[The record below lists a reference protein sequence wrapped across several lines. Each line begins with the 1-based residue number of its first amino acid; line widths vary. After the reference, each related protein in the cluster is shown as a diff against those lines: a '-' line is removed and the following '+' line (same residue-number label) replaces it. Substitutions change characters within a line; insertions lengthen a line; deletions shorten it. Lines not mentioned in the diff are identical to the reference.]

1 MESQER
7 VRTGPLEG
15 LVVVDLSTTE
25 PGAFATQ
32 FLADSGADVVGIEPP
47 GGSPLRSRAAWPAL
61 ARGRRSAVLDV
72 HDEADR
78 TALFRLVE
86 QADVL
91 VTTMRPRTLKRLG
104 LEREH
109 LEQHNPRLV
118 SAAVTGWGAGG
129 PWSDLKGYEGLV
141 MAKLGMFHVKRDIV
155 VRPGPA
161 FLSVPFATWGAAHTA
176 VHGILAALLER
187 ESSGYG
193 QHVEADL
200 VRGIG
205 TLDTWTWFTELVG
218 LRWPEAYRT
227 VEAYTPEGEPHSTLV
242 YPLLVAR
249 TKDGHWLQFAQLGPR
264 LFAAFL
270 AELGLVRLL
279 DEPKW
284 AGFPDLGTQELR
296 TEFWEILLQGVG
308 DRTLAEWQQVFERN
322 RDVNAEV
329 FRSGPAVLEHR
340 QLTHDA
346 RVTVAGGVRQPTTL
360 VHMDGKPLTSARP
373 APRLDEHGDPVRALS
388 ASGGPV
394 LPPTDATG
402 GLALKGL
409 TVLDLGVMFAG
420 PFGATLLS
428 DLGARVI
435 KVEPLEGD
443 AIRRVFPFPEAGGA
457 KVMQGKESICL
468 DLRTDEGR
476 AIVQELAR
484 RSDVVLQALRAG
496 AAERAGVDAATLRA
510 INPDLV
516 YVDACGYGDGG
527 PYGARPAY
535 APSIGAAGG
544 VALTDAP
551 HAGAAA
557 GCLTELKRSAVQ
569 LYGAAA
575 KPSLQA
581 DGLAAL
587 AVASAALLGLLARAR
602 GRALAPMTTSMLATV
617 THALLDRVIDYPGR
631 PASPDVDD
639 AGCGFHA
646 LYRLYRAADG
656 WIFLAA
662 PAVKEWQPLA
672 AALELGGTGLFDTP
686 EARTA
691 HDADL
696 TRVLADLFA
705 TRPAAEWEE
714 LLTAVDVGCVQ
725 VTEQPPEV
733 VIQTHEELAVQYAS
747 TAESPVFGEHLRPGP
762 TVRFSR
768 SATQTKG
775 GCLAGEHT
783 DALLGELG
791 YGSGEIAALRERGI
805 VG

>member
-1 MESQER
+1 M
-7 VRTGPLEG
+7 RTGPLEG

-47 GGSPLRSRAAWPAL
+47 GGNPLRSRAAWPAL

-78 TALFRLVE
+78 SALFRLVE
-86 QADVL
+86 QADVF

-104 LEREH
+104 LERQD
-109 LEQHNPRLV
+109 LERCNPRLV
-118 SAAVTGWGAGG
+118 SAAVTGWGSGG

-155 VRPGPA
+155 ARSGPA

-187 ESSGYG
+187 ESSGCG

-218 LRWPEAYRT
+218 LRWPDAYRT

-270 AELGLVRLL
+270 VELGLAQLL
-279 DEPKW
+279 KEPKW
-284 AGFPDLGTQELR
+284 TGYPDLWTQELR
-296 TEFWEILLQGVG
+296 TEFWEILLRRVG

-329 FRSGPAVLEHR
+329 FRSGPAVLGHR
-340 QLTHDA
+340 QLAHDG

-360 VHMDGKPLTSARP
+360 VHADGNPLTPARP
-373 APRLDEHGDPVRALS
+373 APRLDEHGDSVRARS
-388 ASGGPV
+388 MSGGPV
-394 LPPTDATG
+394 VPPADGTG
-402 GLALKGL
+402 GLALQGV

-435 KVEPLEGD
+435 KAEPLEGD

-476 AIVQELAR
+476 AIVHELAR
-484 RSDVVLQALRAG
+484 RSDVVLQAFRAG
-496 AAERAGVDAATLRA
+496 AAERAGVDAATLKA
-510 INPDLV
+510 VNPDLV

-551 HAGAAA
+551 HAGATAR
-557 GCLTELKRSAVQ
+557 CLAELKRGAVR

-587 AVASAALLGLLARAR
+587 AVASAALLGLRAR
-602 GRALAPMTTSMLATV
+602 GRALAPLTTSMLATV
-617 THALLDRVIDYPGR
+617 THALLDRVVDYPGR

-639 AGCGFHA
+639 EGCGFHA
-646 LYRLYRAADG
+646 LYRMYRTADG

-662 PAVKEWQPLA
+662 PAAKEWKPLA
-672 AALELGGTGLFDTP
+672 AALELSDAGRFDTP

-696 TRVLADLFA
+696 TRALAELFV

-714 LLTAVDVGCVQ
+714 LLTGVDVGCVQ

-768 SATQTKG
+768 SATQAKG

-783 DALLGELG
+783 DAVLRELG
-791 YGSGEIAALRERGI
+791 YGDGEIAGLRKRGI